1 MPDELDFATVFA
13 EMEALGFSELPEEKP
28 RVAVSPD
35 NRLRDSFREITAFV
49 EANGREPRKGTNMK
63 ERALATRLAEFREN
77 PTKAKAVLDIDSL
90 NLLPH
95 EDASMDDV
103 LSDLSELSLE
113 EDIYDVSG
121 LPTPRNKP
129 EYIASRKPCKDFEQY
144 RQFFAQCQE
153 DLWQGRRH
161 IVRVAGHEGAIKNF
175 GTGRF
180 VVVRGVLGYVAE
192 EEENTSI
199 QSWQV
204 NRRLR
209 VIFENGTESD
219 LLLRSLFRAM
229 YENGCLISER
239 DEDSLEDM
247 SLGEAETAAGIIYIL
262 KSKSDNPKI
271 KQIPNLYKIGVST
284 QRLEER
290 IANAEHEP
298 TYLMAQ
304 VEPVIHYTCY
314 DLNVTKME
322 NLIHR
327 VFADAQVV
335 VDVVDDNGKVCH
347 PHEWFSV
354 PISVIKQAVQ
364 MIIDGSIVDY
374 IYDTQTKRMM
384 LSQNT
389 QKKT

>member
-1 MPDELDFATVFA
+1 MPEEPDFATVFA
-13 EMEALGFSELPEEKP
+13 EMEALGFSELPEERP

-35 NRLRDSFREITAFV
+35 TRLRDSFREITAFV
-49 EANGREPRKGTNMK
+49 EANGREPRKGVNMK
-63 ERALATRLAEFREN
+63 ERALAMRLAEFREN
-77 PTKAKAVLDIDSL
+77 PTKAQAVLDIDPL

-95 EDASMDDV
+95 EDAAMDDV
-103 LSDLSELSLE
+103 LSSLSNLSFE
-113 EDIYDVSG
+113 EDIFDVSG
-121 LPTPRNKP
+121 LPAPRTKP
-129 EYIASRKPCKDFEQY
+129 EYVATRKQCADFENY
-144 RQFFAQCQE
+144 RQLFARCQE

-161 IVRVAGHEGAIKNF
+161 IIRVAGHDGAIKNF
-175 GTGRF
+175 GVGRYF
-180 VVVRGVLGYVAE
+180 VVRGVLGYVADA
-192 EEENTSI
+192 EENTSI

-239 DEDSLEDM
+239 DEDSLSQM
-247 SLGEAETAAGIIYIL
+247 TLGEDEAQTGIIYVL
-262 KSKSDNPKI
+262 KSKSENPAI
-271 KQIPNLYKIGVST
+271 QSIPNLYKIGVST

-298 TYLMAQ
+298 TYLMAK
-304 VEPVIHYTCY
+304 VEPVIHFTCY

-335 VDVVDDNGKVCH
+335 LDVTDDNGRVCH
-347 PHEWFSV
+347 PREWFSV
-354 PISVIKQAVQ
+354 PISVIQQAVQ
-364 MIIDGSIVDY
+364 MLVDGSIVNY
-374 IYDTQTKRMM
+374 TYDPTSRRMVEREGE
-384 LSQNT
+384 
-389 QKKT
+389 